1 VDEYQDTSE
10 KVIAV
15 LMDHIYNA
23 GGVVIGFFGDKM
35 QSIYSD
41 GVGELPATALARLEI
56 IPKEQNY
63 RCSQAVIDVLNK
75 IRTDIQQYAAGD
87 NLAGKAVYINLS
99 NWSLAQ

>member
-35 QSIYSD
+35 QSFD
-41 GVGELPATALARLEI
+41 TKL
-56 IPKEQNY
+56 
-63 RCSQAVIDVLNK
+63 D
-75 IRTDIQQYAAGD
+75 
-87 NLAGKAVYINLS
+87 
-99 NWSLAQ
+99 